1 MSYSRAFPAVV
12 ADSSSFRLISLEIV
26 IEAAERLLEG
36 QSLQRI
42 DELLVVSILGFL
54 VNIVGLL
61 TMGHEHHHG
70 HGQSHGHT
78 HGHSHDHCHGNGHA
92 TGQNHLHS
100 AKEDKGHA
108 EEHPHGHVNSHDHSR
123 QTTFSPVAL
132 VKSLLSAFS
141 HGHGHDHEHH
151 NHGNDN
157 MIGLYLHILGD
168 ALGSLS
174 VIVSTIL
181 TKLYPSSIYDPLAS
195 CLIALFIAATAVP
208 LVWSSARNL
217 LLTLPGDDEYR
228 ARNALQEISGIRGVV
243 GYTVPRFW
251 LESAGQSPAHS
262 QGAANVEKAG
272 HAHTHDHSE
281 HEGHSEDSGGK
292 KIVGV
297 MHVIASRTASLEDV
311 RERTVQFL
319 ESKNMDI
326 VVQVEREGET
336 RCWCGGGATSR

>member
-1 MSYSRAFPAVV
+1 MDL
-12 ADSSSFRLISLEIV
+12 ADSILFRLISLEII

-36 QSLQRI
+36 QNLQRI
-42 DELLVVSILGFL
+42 DELLIVSILGFL

-61 TMGHEHHHG
+61 TMGHEHHGHG
-70 HGQSHGHT
+70 HSHGPSHGHT
-78 HGHSHDHCHGNGHA
+78 HSHDQTHDHCHGNGHA
-92 TGQNHLHS
+92 IGQNHLHS
-100 AKEDKGHA
+100 AAEDKGHA
-108 EEHPHGHVNSHDHSR
+108 EQHHHAHDHSHDHSR
-123 QTTFSPVAL
+123 KTSFSPVVL
-132 VKSLLSAFS
+132 VKSLLSAVS
-141 HGHGHDHEHH
+141 HGHGHDHEH
-151 NHGNDN
+151 NNDGNDN

-195 CLIALFIAATAVP
+195 CLIALFIAATAIP

-251 LESAGQSPAHS
+251 LENAGQSPAHA
-262 QGAANVEKAG
+262 QGVASVDKPG
-272 HAHTHDHSE
+272 HAHSHDHSE
-281 HEGHSEDSGGK
+281 HESHCEDSGGK

-297 MHVIASRTASLEDV
+297 MHIIASRTASLEDV
-311 RERTVQFL
+311 RQRTVQFL
-319 ESKNMDI
+319 ESRNMDI

-336 RCWCGGGATSR
+336 RCWCRGGATSR